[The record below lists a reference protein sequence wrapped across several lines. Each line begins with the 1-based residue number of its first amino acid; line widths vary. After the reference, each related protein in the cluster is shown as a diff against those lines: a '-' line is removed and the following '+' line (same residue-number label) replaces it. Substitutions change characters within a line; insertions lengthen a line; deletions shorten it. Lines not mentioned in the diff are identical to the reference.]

1 MATILLVIGSV
12 FELGG
17 IVALGFPDLL
27 PGALLLSTW
36 LGRQW
41 RRAANRLRRLVGRKP
56 QDVVVTAGAAL
67 GAGVALGATAIVSPG
82 ATTLEGKVEYLLRR
96 DEDVQRRMTELTV
109 RLGRLEAESPE
120 RLNELRQTMETHVAR
135 ELSAALEAY
144 RPLRVAGT
152 IALVIGLAC
161 ATLAALL
168 A

>member
-1 MATILLVIGSV
+1 MATALLVIGSV
-12 FELGG
+12 LQFGG
-17 IVALGFPDLL
+17 IVALGFPDVR
-27 PGALLLSTW
+27 PGTLRLSRW

-56 QDVVVTAGAAL
+56 QEVVVTAGGAL
-67 GAGVALGATAIVSPG
+67 GVGVALGGTAIVSTG
-82 ATTLEGKVEYLLRR
+82 APTLEGKVEYLLRR

-109 RLGRLEAESPE
+109 RLDRLEAESPE
-120 RLNELRQTMETHVAR
+120 RLAELRSEMETHVAH
-135 ELSAALEAY
+135 ELSTALEAY

-161 ATLAALL
+161 VTAATLL